1 MGEQY
6 DVTLLVNM
14 WSIRTSLKELKVCA
28 GVIAQW

>member
-14 WSIRTSLKELKVCA
+14 WNIRARLRELKVCA